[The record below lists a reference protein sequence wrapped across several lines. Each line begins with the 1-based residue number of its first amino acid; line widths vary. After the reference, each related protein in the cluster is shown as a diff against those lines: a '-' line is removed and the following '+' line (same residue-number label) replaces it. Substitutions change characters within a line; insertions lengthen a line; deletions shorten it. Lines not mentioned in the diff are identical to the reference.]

1 MIRHAT
7 MFWVIIAGLFL
18 SALTVVGS
26 EVREQDRALSEIHRA
41 IAQEHETIHVL
52 HAERAYLASPERIA
66 ALASK
71 ELGMTEFDAS
81 RIVAIADIPNYLP
94 TPDLE
99 IEPDQVRPLMLSS
112 LTGDVDARAPF
123 GLGQAAFL
131 PSARLDAARVLH
143 ETAWSM
149 SALERKGE

>member
-7 MFWVIIAGLFL
+7 MFWVVIAGLFL

-26 EVREQDRALSEIHRA
+26 EVRDQDRTLSEIHRA
-41 IAQEHETIHVL
+41 IAKEHETIHVL

-71 ELGMTEFDAS
+71 ELGMTEFDAK
-81 RIVAIADIPNYLP
+81 RVIAIADIPNYYP

-99 IEPDQVRPLMLSS
+99 IEPEEVRPLMLSS
-112 LTGDVDARAPF
+112 LTGDPDALAP
-123 GLGQAAFL
+123 GALSLAAFL

-149 SALERKGE
+149 AVSERKGE